1 METMEVD
8 RHSVGRFLTMETMD
22 LNKRISKILLRIL
35 T

>member
-1 METMEVD
+1 METVEVD

-22 LNKRISKILLRIL
+22 LNKRISKFSFRIL